1 MIKLSLIDIH
11 DLTVYYK
18 NYCALDHV
26 NLQIDAKN
34 FVGIVGPN
42 GSGKTTLVKSILG
55 YIQPNKGEITISPD
69 TVIGYVPQF
78 STFNHHF
85 PIKVF
90 EVVLNGTLPSPIKYF
105 HHYNKKNRAD
115 VTEILNLLKI
125 NHLADKPINQLS
137 GGQLQKVLI
146 ARALVTYPDVLIL
159 DEPTASLDVDAK
171 EDIYQLL
178 AKLNKKMTILLV
190 SHDISIMKH
199 YVKTFAC
206 VNQSLHIHENNDQL
220 DFAHFEDLY

>member
-1 MIKLSLIDIH
+1 MIELSLITIR
-11 DLTVYYK
+11 DLTIYYK

-26 NLQIDAKN
+26 NLQIEPKN

-42 GSGKTTLVKSILG
+42 GSGKTTLVRSILG
-55 YIQPNKGEITISPD
+55 YIQPNKGKITIDPD

-78 STFNHHF
+78 STFNHNF
-85 PIKVF
+85 PIRVF
-90 EVVLNGTLPSPIKYF
+90 EAVINGTLPSPIRCFY
-105 HHYNKKNRAD
+105 HYNQKNKTA
-115 VTEILNLLKI
+115 VTEVLSQLKI
-125 NHLADKPINQLS
+125 NHLAIKPINQLS

-146 ARALVTYPDVLIL
+146 ARALVTHPDVLIL

-178 AKLNKKMTILLV
+178 ARLNKKMTILLV

-206 VNQSLHIHENNDQL
+206 VNQSLHVHENNDQL